1 MIIILTFIA
10 FTGLV
15 ALISWYKTKEEN
27 LSTKEGYFLA
37 GRGLSGLVIAGS
49 LEMTNLSTEQLVGQ
63 AGQSYSTNMG
73 AMSWSVNASIG
84 TDLPAEVSESRHH
97 HHSGI
102 SGGPI

>member
-49 LEMTNLSTEQLVGQ
+49 LEMTNLSTEQLVGKRKYRA
-63 AGQSYSTNMG
+63 AG
-73 AMSWSVNASIG
+73 AG
-84 TDLPAEVSESRHH
+84 TDLPAEVFESRHH
-97 HHSGI
+97 HYSGI
-102 SGGPI
+102 SGGSI